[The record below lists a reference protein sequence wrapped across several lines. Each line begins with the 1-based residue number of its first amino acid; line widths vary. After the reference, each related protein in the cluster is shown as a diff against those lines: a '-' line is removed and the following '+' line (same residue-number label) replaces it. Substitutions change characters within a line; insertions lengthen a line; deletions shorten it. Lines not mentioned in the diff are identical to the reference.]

1 MMDRMRSGLAQFRH
15 DLQVPLPGH
24 EDLSRGGRL
33 RLRMRFLFG
42 KYGWKLVLGIF
53 VFYLVQDLVLY
64 VLIPY
69 LALSF
74 AF

>member
-1 MMDRMRSGLAQFRH
+1 MDRVRSGLTQFRH
-15 DLQVPLPGH
+15 DLKVPLPGH
-24 EDLSRGGRL
+24 EGLSRWGRFRL
-33 RLRMRFLFG
+33 RSRFLFG

-53 VFYLVQDLVLY
+53 VFYLVQDLLLY
-64 VLIPY
+64 VLLPY